1 MPLARC
7 PAQSTKT
14 PWELLAP
21 MREYC
26 LYRPTGWW
34 TYELCYGTHVKQFH
48 DDAER
53 KQPRVEFLLGV
64 PPAAA
69 DGADDAPVHTEA
81 TDAHGNRYYSEWYLD
96 GTVCDLTNEPRKTE
110 IRFTCDA
117 TKAEHIAVL
126 KETSTC
132 QYLLVVQTPRLCTH
146 PLYRPR
152 EGVALPIQC
161 QQVLSDAEWAEYVSS
176 GGGAVHAAPVRAAA
190 GPRNEPS
197 VERGIVRSRATAR
210 AGLGLGAAATQL
222 SHIHTRGEEGVVGLN
237 FKVATTTA
245 TTAATAPAAQ
255 KQAAPAAAAGGSA
268 GKASAPAGSQP
279 PAAEAPAGGKREA
292 IVAEEEEE
300 EDLEHL
306 FNMEPLALTASMLAG
321 DRGALRALLKELRAA
336 MRLARQQEGQ
346 ERQAAA
352 AGAAEEDDDVVLENE
367 FVLRLGNTRFSYR
380 IISTESAAAT
390 TPDEDEDGDDSDSGA
405 KGGQPA
411 GGPRAAKARM

>member
-1 MPLARC
+1 MALRTTLSAAAALALTLVATPAAAFQSAAELLADPAATPKYELVFSPNPIRASDLHADVPPSADTAAADGPMVRATTRGRRCCRMFSLTSTCLCLCRPFSRWRLRHPWRCWAPRASATCATYPKPPPSPTPPAPRLSRLPRHAPLARASC
-7 PAQSTKT
+7 TARPTDLTYSPVRIPERCLTQFNKN

-69 DGADDAPVHTEA
+69 DGVDVAPPHTEA
-81 TDAHGNRYYSEWYLD
+81 TDAHGNRYYSERYLD
-96 GTVCDLTNEPRKTE
+96 GTVCDLTSEPRKTE

-161 QQVLSDAEWAEYVSS
+161 QQVLSDAEWAEYLNS
-176 GGGAVHAAPVRAAA
+176 GGGAVHSAPVCVAV
-190 GPRNEPS
+190 GRNEHS
-197 VERGIVRSRATAR
+197 V
-210 AGLGLGAAATQL
+210 
-222 SHIHTRGEEGVVGLN
+222 VV
-237 FKVATTTA
+237 
-245 TTAATAPAAQ
+245 
-255 KQAAPAAAAGGSA
+255 
-268 GKASAPAGSQP
+268 
-279 PAAEAPAGGKREA
+279 
-292 IVAEEEEE
+292 
-300 EDLEHL
+300 
-306 FNMEPLALTASMLAG
+306 
-321 DRGALRALLKELRAA
+321 RALMDEHVAGWSGYRRHTVEPHTHAWGGRCCGFEL
-336 MRLARQQEGQ
+336 
-346 ERQAAA
+346 
-352 AGAAEEDDDVVLENE
+352 
-367 FVLRLGNTRFSYR
+367 
-380 IISTESAAAT
+380 
-390 TPDEDEDGDDSDSGA
+390 
-405 KGGQPA
+405 
-411 GGPRAAKARM
+411 